1 MAYALNIFDTEIV
14 QRAIYLK
21 APTDRC
27 PYELAAFC
35 PQRELTNAT
44 RELGDVRMTVCRST
58 LVSDR
63 GEMDSARFLLNF
75 SMERGVEKREP
86 GERAKGFLI
95 GSLLTF
101 PSTKHYRL

>member
-1 MAYALNIFDTEIV
+1 MEYALNIFL
-14 QRAIYLK
+14 AFNSYNIYLK

-35 PQRELTNAT
+35 PHRELTNAT
-44 RELGDVRMTVCRST
+44 KELGDVRMTVCRST
-58 LVSDR
+58 LVSDS

-86 GERAKGFLI
+86 GEKEKAYIISKL
-95 GSLLTF
+95 
-101 PSTKHYRL
+101 